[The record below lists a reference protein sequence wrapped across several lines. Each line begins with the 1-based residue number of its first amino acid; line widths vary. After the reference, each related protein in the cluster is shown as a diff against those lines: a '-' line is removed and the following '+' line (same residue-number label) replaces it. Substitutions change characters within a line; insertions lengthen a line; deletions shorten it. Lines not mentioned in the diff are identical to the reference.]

1 MRLDGRKDIK
11 SVKAPWFYMDR
22 LKPTSYPLFRG
33 IMKKVKYTHTQTNK
47 QTNTHTH
54 THTHSKKLTK
64 QSWLDVGF
72 ITDVF
77 NLRIE
82 ENRLVYARQ
91 YNYV

>member
-33 IMKKVKYTHTQTNK
+33 IMKKVKQTHTHKQTNK

-54 THTHSKKLTK
+54 THTKKLTK
-64 QSWLDVGF
+64 ESWLDLGF

-77 NLRIE
+77 NVRIE

>member
-33 IMKKVKYTHTQTNK
+33 IMKKVKYTHTNKQTNK

-54 THTHSKKLTK
+54 THTHSHKEINQAIMVRCRLY
-64 QSWLDVGF
+64 
-72 ITDVF
+72 
-77 NLRIE
+77 
-82 ENRLVYARQ
+82 NRCF
-91 YNYV
+91 